1 MSVCSISAQDFRE
14 EVEESPIPVL
24 IDFWAA
30 WCGPC
35 QGIAPTV
42 EEIAREKPDI
52 RVCKVNVDEEPALAA
67 KFQITSI
74 PTLILLRGGQV
85 IGRVTGALTKEEILA
100 FLADS
105 L

>member
-52 RVCKVNVDEEPALAA
+52 RVRKVNVDEEPALAA

-85 IGRVTGALTKEEILA
+85 IGRVTGALPKEEILA
-100 FLADS
+100 FLVDS

>member
-85 IGRVTGALTKEEILA
+85 IGRVTGALPKEEILA

>member
-52 RVCKVNVDEEPALAA
+52 RVRKVNVDEEPALAA

-85 IGRVTGALTKEEILA
+85 IGRVTGALPKEEILA